1 MELRNLPV
9 NLREPFAADLLTSSV
24 VEENTNLTGNLPDY
38 AVNAKLTQWNRNAKA
53 TAVLRQKETMLKW
66 KCKTIRLYFNRQHKM
81 KQAHLMHP

>member
-38 AVNAKLTQWNRNAKA
+38 VVNAKLTQERESNLCVETERDNAEMEMENHLTVFQQ
-53 TAVLRQKETMLKW
+53 TA
-66 KCKTIRLYFNRQHKM
+66 
-81 KQAHLMHP
+81 